1 MCASVRVRACRC
13 VCLCVYQQ
21 AMKQEGSIRHM
32 WRKWGNLEPGVKEVM
47 DFNTAIVVN
56 GSLN

>member
-1 MCASVRVRACRC
+1 MC

-21 AMKQEGSIRHM
+21 VMKQEGSISHM
-32 WRKWGNLEPGVKEVM
+32 WRKWCNLGPGVKEVM

>member
-1 MCASVRVRACRC
+1 MMCVCVRVR
-13 VCLCVYQQ
+13 VFI
-21 AMKQEGSIRHM
+21 KQDMRRGGGSISHM